1 MAKVNFF
8 DRRVI
13 KKFLEITAVISGT
26 LSFVVIFV
34 DVPTEW
40 KLKAGLAFL
49 VILALTY
56 LVIWLW
62 SNNLNS
68 IDINVEGSDV
78 AIKTGDIF
86 QQPGLKAIAFNEYF
100 DTQVDNKIIGE
111 TSLNGVF
118 IQKHLGVPLSEL
130 DRHIEE
136 YAFDISEVDISRI
149 KYLKDN
155 ITAMY
160 KKSDLNSSISAAASA
175 FLTGPSRSR

>member
-8 DRRVI
+8 DKRVI
-13 KKFLEITAVISGT
+13 KKFLEITAVVSGT

-34 DVPTEW
+34 DVPAEW

-49 VILALTY
+49 AILALTY

-118 IQKHLGVPLSEL
+118 IQ
-130 DRHIEE
+130 
-136 YAFDISEVDISRI
+136 
-149 KYLKDN
+149 
-155 ITAMY
+155 
-160 KKSDLNSSISAAASA
+160 SISA
-175 FLTGPSRSR
+175 SRSPNWTATSRNTLLMTAKSWRRTRPGNRERRKGIR